1 MYDKTNVR
9 LPEWIWEQAQDKEEL
24 KQLIVNYMKRYPNY
38 TILKVKGKFA
48 VCQINR

>member
-1 MYDKTNVR
+1 MYDKINVR
-9 LPEWIWEQAQDKEEL
+9 LPEWIWEQAQDKEHL
-24 KQLIVNYMKRYPNY
+24 KQLVIQYMRKYPDY